1 MDLYAIYKAKNID
14 DILMQ
19 TKILL
24 LSPIVFVCEA
34 SQSCFSVMVAKNDCF
49 FFSFNLSLPY
59 APRFRMPLTSC
70 VPGFTYAIKV
80 DLI

>member
-1 MDLYAIYKAKNID
+1 MDLYAIYKPKNID
-14 DILMQ
+14 DILLQ

-34 SQSCFSVMVAKNDCF
+34 SQSCFSVMVAKNDF